1 MAVSDFKPFSV
12 SINITNNDN
21 TAEVYRVKFISHP
34 ITVGASLHLY
44 STVWSLSGVW
54 FYCCGLLPYMWMVWT
69 NACLSQ
75 LHQTL
80 HINVYPSWVKHWKFS
95 SWPVQQEFLRNR
107 LISMWTK
114 TCFVKSFSWQRWFIW
129 NGLFIRELAAQ
140 ISHICFYIGVKWLCL
155 VLTPSLLIIISIVL
169 WSSPGAAMLFL
180 LLTWSGNLLHKK
192 PNPTFTISTD
202 FLPQCAWQ
210 AVDLRSIP
218 SIFHLYPT

>member
-1 MAVSDFKPFSV
+1 MNAFNQNSLFIIIYLYIISKWNGWSNWRVFIKVDIDINLPWKTCLIIPWIWKTLIFAVAVSDFKPFSV

-114 TCFVKSFSWQRWFIW
+114 TCFVKSFSWQR
-129 NGLFIRELAAQ
+129 
-140 ISHICFYIGVKWLCL
+140 
-155 VLTPSLLIIISIVL
+155 
-169 WSSPGAAMLFL
+169 
-180 LLTWSGNLLHKK
+180 
-192 PNPTFTISTD
+192 
-202 FLPQCAWQ
+202 
-210 AVDLRSIP
+210 
-218 SIFHLYPT
+218 